1 MHTDLSAAYLRR
13 RHLNESQRAMVAAKL
28 ANMRQGER
36 TDVETFANLQKV
48 SQAQA
53 AEFLNVA
60 PRTVASAK
68 RVAEDAT
75 PELVQ
80 AVERGAVSVSAAAE
94 VAALP
99 TPEPIE
105 IVARGKREIL
115 HTAKEIRAA
124 RVWPA

>member
-1 MHTDLSAAYLRR
+1 
-13 RHLNESQRAMVAAKL
+13 MVAAKF

-36 TDVETFANLQKV
+36 TDVEPTANLPKV
-48 SQAQA
+48 FQAQA
-53 AEFLNVA
+53 AGMLNVGD
-60 PRTVASAK
+60 RSLRSAK

-94 VAALP
+94 GAALP
-99 TPEPIE
+99 TPEPIK
-105 IVARGKREIL
+105 IVARGEREIL

>member
-1 MHTDLSAAYLRR
+1 
-13 RHLNESQRAMVAAKL
+13 MVAAKL

-36 TDVETFANLQKV
+36 TDPD
-48 SQAQA
+48 AQICASVTQDTA
-53 AEFLNVA
+53 AEMLNVSR
-60 PRTVASAK
+60 RTVQNAK

-94 VAALP
+94 GAALP
-99 TPEPIE
+99 TPEPIK
-105 IVARGKREIL
+105 IVARGEREIL

>member
-1 MHTDLSAAYLRR
+1 
-13 RHLNESQRAMVAAKL
+13 MVAAKL
-28 ANMRQGER
+28 ANMVVGGRESNSAILPNCQP
-36 TDVETFANLQKV
+36 V
-48 SQAQA
+48 SQAEA
-53 AEFLNVA
+53 AKMINVGD
-60 PRTVASAK
+60 RSLRSAK

-75 PELVQ
+75 PELMQ